1 MRPGNVVRAV
11 AIIPIKGAATGKS
24 RLAPVLDAAE
34 RARLVL
40 WMLERVVEAA
50 SQAGLDV
57 HVVGGDNPVERLC
70 NELRCR
76 WSPDRGG
83 LNPSVEAAL
92 RQASAEGYQAAV
104 VLPADL
110 PHVQA
115 GDVLRLLD
123 ALQDPQAVALA
134 PSPDGG
140 TNGLAMRLPPGLL
153 PAFGPQSFARHREL
167 ATRAGL
173 KAVVVQ
179 PAGLARDVDEPGD
192 LTPDLMR
199 WLRPP
204 TR

>member
-1 MRPGNVVRAV
+1 MRAV
-11 AIIPIKGAATGKS
+11 AIIPVKGAANGKS
-24 RLAPVLDAAE
+24 RLAPVLDAAG

-40 WMLERVVEAA
+40 RMLERVVEAA
-50 SQAGLDV
+50 ARAGLDV
-57 HVVGGDNPVERLC
+57 HVVGGDRDIECLC
-70 NELRCR
+70 GELRCR
-76 WSPDRGG
+76 WSPDLGG

-92 RQASAEGYQAAV
+92 QQASAEGYQAAV
-104 VLPADL
+104 VLPADV
-110 PHVQA
+110 PYVQA
-115 GDVLRLLD
+115 GDVLCLLD
-123 ALQDPQAVALA
+123 ALQDPQAVALV

-167 ATRAGL
+167 ASRAGL
-173 KAVVVQ
+173 KPVVVQ